1 MSVLSPEQIAQYQQ
15 DGYTILRNALS
26 AEEVSTLRSHIEGIA
41 SGDLPFPEANIEFDP
56 NAPQQ
61 RHIDHL
67 RKINGPSECD
77 AFFHDHAAR
86 EPILTAAADL
96 LGPDLKLYGDQIFIK
111 GPGGIEKTYHQDS
124 AYFHIEPMDLATA
137 WVALDD
143 VTLENGC
150 LWVVPG
156 SHREGLVDHSEVW
169 MVGERQ
175 DKKVPDAAIDHQ
187 REQPILLQAGDC
199 SFHHSLLLHRSGP
212 NQTATRRRGM
222 ATHYMSARSRWT
234 GRPEEKPEYPL
245 LRGQEH
251 AGCV

>member
-26 AEEVSTLRSHIEGIA
+26 AEDLHELRTHIEGIA
-41 SGDLPFPEANIEFDP
+41 SGALPFPEANIEFDP
-56 NAPQQ
+56 NAPRQ

-67 RKINGPSECD
+67 RKINGPSKCD
-77 AFFHDHAAR
+77 AFFRDHAAR
-86 EPILTAAADL
+86 EPLLTAAADL
-96 LGPDLKLYGDQIFIK
+96 LGPDVKLFADQVFIK
-111 GPGGIEKTYHQDS
+111 GPGGIKKTYHQDS
-124 AYFHIEPMDLATA
+124 AYFHIEPMALATA

-150 LWVVPG
+150 LWVVQG

-169 MVGERQ
+169 MVGSRQ
-175 DKKVPDAAIDHQ
+175 DKTVPDAAIDLQ

-212 NQTATRRRGM
+212 NQTTTRRRGM
-222 ATHYMSARSRWT
+222 ATHYMSAHSRWT
-234 GRPEEKPEYPL
+234 GAPQDKPDYPL

>member
-1 MSVLSPEQIAQYQQ
+1 M
-15 DGYTILRNALS
+15 
-26 AEEVSTLRSHIEGIA
+26 
-41 SGDLPFPEANIEFDP
+41 
-56 NAPQQ
+56 
-61 RHIDHL
+61 
-67 RKINGPSECD
+67 
-77 AFFHDHAAR
+77 R
-86 EPILTAAADL
+86 EPLLTAAADL
-96 LGPDLKLYGDQIFIK
+96 LGPDIMLFGDQVFIK

-124 AYFHIEPMDLATA
+124 AYFHIEPMAIATA

-143 VTLENGC
+143 VNLENGC

-212 NQTATRRRGM
+212 NKTTTRRRGM

-234 GRPEEKPEYPL
+234 GAPQDKPDYPL
-245 LRGQEH
+245 LRGRAH